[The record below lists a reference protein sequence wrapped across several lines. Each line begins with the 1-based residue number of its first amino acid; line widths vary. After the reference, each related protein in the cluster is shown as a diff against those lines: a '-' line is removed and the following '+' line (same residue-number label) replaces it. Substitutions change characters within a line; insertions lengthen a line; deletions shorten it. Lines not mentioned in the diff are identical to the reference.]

1 MVLGTAQFGLKYG
14 IANIYGIPQKSESLY
29 ILKTAWSKGVR
40 HFDTA
45 PGYKTESLI
54 GEFITSEGL
63 QDKIHIL
70 TKIPLLKKDSKWK
83 KSVYNSITNSFKSL
97 KCNEIEVL
105 FFHNPY
111 DSIYLIKEPEFF
123 RNLLSNFP
131 IKSLGI
137 SVYNPIEIENVKGCG
152 FNLASQFPF
161 NLFDRRFENNTVP
174 IGKRYARSIFLQ
186 GFLASKTLIEKAPEE
201 LKRIH
206 STIIKDCK
214 NNDISLIQQAF
225 KFVVDSRFL
234 DFFLVGVDST
244 PQLEQLFNLDLN
256 IDINFTIV
264 EKWISLF
271 NNKWLD
277 PLEWLKHIN

>member
-14 IANIYGIPQKSESLY
+14 IANRDGIPNKSESLT
-29 ILKTAWSKGVR
+29 ILKAAWSKGVR
-40 HFDTA
+40 YFDTA
-45 PGYKTESLI
+45 PGYKTESLM

-63 QDKIHIL
+63 KDKIHIL
-70 TKIPLLKKDSKWK
+70 TKIPSLKKDPTWK
-83 KSVYNSITNSFKSL
+83 KSIYNSVTNSFKMN
-97 KCNEIEVL
+97 KCNKIEVL
-105 FFHNPY
+105 FFHNPN

-152 FNLASQFPF
+152 FNIAFQFPL

-186 GFLASKTLIEKAPEE
+186 GFLASKILIEKAPDE

-214 NNDISLIQQAF
+214 KNDVSLIQQAF
-225 KFVVDSRFL
+225 KFVVESRFL
-234 DFFLVGVDST
+234 DFFLIGIDSKS
-244 PQLEQLFNLDLN
+244 QLEQLFNLDIN
-256 IDINFTIV
+256 IDINFSIV
-264 EKWISLF
+264 EKWLSLF
-271 NNKWLD
+271 NNKWLN
-277 PLEWLKHIN
+277 PLEWLRHIN